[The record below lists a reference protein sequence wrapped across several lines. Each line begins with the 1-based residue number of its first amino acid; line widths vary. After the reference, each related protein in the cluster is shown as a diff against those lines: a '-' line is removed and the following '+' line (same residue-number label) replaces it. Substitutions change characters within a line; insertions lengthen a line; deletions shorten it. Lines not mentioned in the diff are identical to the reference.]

1 MREDSRNYVLVG
13 TFVLAM
19 LVALITWIMLL
30 SGPSGPTDDY
40 HVVYENVMG
49 LKTGVEILYE
59 GYPVGHIE
67 KISPVDQDG
76 RQRYRVDVTVR
87 RGWPI
92 PDDSR
97 ATIAAPNLLSGVL
110 IDIAAGRS
118 EALLE
123 PGSEIPGEE
132 AADVFAVAK
141 EVAVTVSEVG
151 EELRSLLES
160 LAADT
165 PEILDNV
172 ETFTSEINRTVEQ
185 INTLLDPSNVGRV
198 RRILV
203 NLETTTNSFASVAD
217 DLNRTRGQVDDLIQR
232 VDEMLDAKHGDVGQ
246 AMAELN
252 HSLESVARHIDAIT
266 HNLEAT
272 TRNMNE
278 FSRQIRENPS
288 VIIRG
293 READDDSGAS
303 N

>member
-1 MREDSRNYVLVG
+1 MREDTRNYVVVG

-19 LVALITWIMLL
+19 LVALITWITLL
-30 SGPSGPTDDY
+30 SDLTRQTYDY
-40 HVVYENVMG
+40 HVVFDNVMG
-49 LKTGVEILYE
+49 LKEGVEILYE
-59 GYPVGHIE
+59 GYPVGHI
-67 KISPVDQDG
+67 KDISLIKKDWP
-76 RQRYRVDVTVR
+76 QRYRVDVTVR
-87 RGWPI
+87 SDWKI
-92 PDDSR
+92 PEDSL
-97 ATIAAPNLLSGVL
+97 ATITAPGLLSAVV
-110 IDIAAGRS
+110 IDIEAGRS

-132 AADVFAVAK
+132 AADVFAVVNK
-141 EVAVTVSEVG
+141 LGKKLQPLLES
-151 EELRSLLES
+151 LQPLLES

-172 ETFTSEINRTVEQ
+172 ETFTAEINRTVEQ
-185 INTLLDPSNVGRV
+185 INLMLDPSNVGRV
-198 RRILV
+198 RQILV
-203 NLETTTNSFASVAD
+203 NLEATTNNFATVAH

-232 VDEMLDAKHGDVGQ
+232 VDEMLDAKHWDVGQ

-278 FSRQIRENPS
+278 FSRQVRENPS

-293 READDDSGAS
+293 READDDPGAS